1 MPLIRGAADRVFSY
15 DDAINRQAQWSEQNV
30 RFGTYQNKIMAVS
43 SHQFIVQK
51 MTGEGRVN
59 RCIELSRLA

>member
-1 MPLIRGAADRVFSY
+1 MMTRHERS
-15 DDAINRQAQWSEQNV
+15 RQAQWSEQNV
-30 RFGTYQNKIMAVS
+30 RFGTYEKKLMAVS

-59 RCIELSRLA
+59 RCIEFSRLA